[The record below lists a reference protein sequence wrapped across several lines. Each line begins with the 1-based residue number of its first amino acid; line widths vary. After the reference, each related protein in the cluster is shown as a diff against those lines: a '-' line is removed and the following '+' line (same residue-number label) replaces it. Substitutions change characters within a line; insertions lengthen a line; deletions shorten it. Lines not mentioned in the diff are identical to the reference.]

1 MDDHH
6 HLRWKSM
13 IMLGLLCAIV
23 GVILLFFP
31 GQATLFFLQIAGM
44 VVILLSAI
52 FLVEG
57 LFIDTEGISKWVV
70 LCLGIAGV
78 IVGIFTI
85 AAALI
90 VVVAAGLL
98 LGIFLILFG
107 IGETILGLTMS
118 IAEPMVRF
126 VLAVLGILAIVVGV
140 FLLLH
145 PAATIEVIAIL
156 VGLYLFVYGLMQVSH
171 GLNERQKEKE
181 TVVKHL

>member
-1 MDDHH
+1 
-6 HLRWKSM
+6 M
-13 IMLGLLCAIV
+13 IALGLVSAVV
-23 GVILLFFP
+23 GILLLFFP
-31 GQATLFFLQIAGM
+31 GTATEFFLQLAGI

-70 LCLGIAGV
+70 LCLGIAG
-78 IVGIFTI
+78 ILVGILTI
-85 AAALI
+85 TATIIIIIA
-90 VVVAAGLL
+90 VGLL

-107 IGETILGLTMS
+107 IGEFILGVTMI

-126 VLAVLGILAIVVGV
+126 VLAVLGILAVFVGI

-145 PAATIEVIAIL
+145 PAATVEVISLLI
-156 VGLYLFVYGLMQVSH
+156 GLYLFVYGLMQVSH
-171 GLNERQKEKE
+171 GLNERQKERE